1 MIAFCHLLNDNSGS
15 PRVLSAVIPVLAR
28 PGDGSRL
35 YLGSGGAGCLGDAP
49 VRVVHYWYRRT
60 PVRLAT
66 MVTYMVSQVALFFRL
81 LASRGLDRRAVV
93 YVNTL
98 LPFGAALFGRLTG
111 RPVVYHLHEVSISP
125 APLRWF
131 LVGVARFTAARLLYV
146 SDFHRQRLPI
156 GRIPSRT
163 VHNSLDVGIRRRAD
177 GHAYR
182 HRPGG
187 VFRVL
192 MLATLRDYKGVPEF
206 LDLAR
211 RLVGHSDFHFDLVA
225 NDKPADVRRYFLR
238 HDIPQNLTVHPR
250 TADPSDH
257 YVDASLVLSLSRP
270 DLRVETFGLTLIEA
284 MAFGIP
290 VLVPPVGGPTELV
303 EDGVQGYLIDSRDG
317 DRLAQQVLALA
328 GDEAL
333 CLRLSAACRERAGL
347 FSPEAYG
354 RALRAALA
362 GLVPAEQ
369 NAGRSN

>member
-1 MIAFCHLLNDNSGS
+1 MIVFAHLLNDNSGS
-15 PRVLSAVIPVLAR
+15 PRVLRAVIQLLAC

-49 VRVVHYWYRRT
+49 VRIVHYCYRRT
-60 PVRLAT
+60 PFRMAT
-66 MVTYMVSQVALFFRL
+66 MVTYMASQVFLFFRL
-81 LASRGLDRRAVV
+81 LLSRGLDRRAVV

-156 GRIPSRT
+156 GRIPSQT
-163 VHNSLDVGIRRRAD
+163 VYNSLDAGMQRRANS
-177 GHAYR
+177 HAYR
-182 HRPGG
+182 HRSGG

-206 LDLAR
+206 IDLAR
-211 RLVGHSDFHFDLVA
+211 RLAGRTDLHFDLVA
-225 NDKPADVRRYFLR
+225 NDEPADVKRYFAR
-238 HDIPQNLTVHPR
+238 HDLPQNLTVHPR

-257 YVDASLVLSLSRP
+257 YAVASLVLNLSRP
-270 DLRVETFGLTLIEA
+270 DQWVETFGLTLIEA
-284 MAFGIP
+284 MAFGVP
-290 VLVPPVGGPTELV
+290 VLAPSVGGPTELL
-303 EDGVQGYLIDSRDG
+303 EDGVQGYRIHSRDSE
-317 DRLAQQVLALA
+317 RLEQRVLALA
-328 GDEAL
+328 DDEAL
-333 CLRLSAACRERAGL
+333 CLRLSAACRERAAL
-347 FSPEAYG
+347 FSTEAQG

-362 GLVPAEQ
+362 GLVPIRA
-369 NAGRSN
+369 